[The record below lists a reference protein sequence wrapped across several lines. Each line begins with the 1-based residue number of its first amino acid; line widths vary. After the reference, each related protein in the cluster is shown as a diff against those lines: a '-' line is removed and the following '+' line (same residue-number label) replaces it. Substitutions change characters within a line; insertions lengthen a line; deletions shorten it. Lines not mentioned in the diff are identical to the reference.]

1 MAEVEVAAEDKG
13 KRPMRKTVIK
23 AKPVS
28 LEWAEEAVAKLAA
41 KQAKEREAASAVS
54 TSSPEAAKQAE
65 SPPEPARKKKRAVR
79 VLREA
84 EPSDAPALSEPVG
97 LEGTTPKSDE
107 REQPDCHELPKE
119 ASDEG
124 KDSHVEND
132 QQKAERKKRKK
143 RVQLPEQV
151 DQALHEEADEKLV
164 RDLRAMEA
172 ELSGLQ
178 EELEREKARQ
188 VVQLM
193 HIEEDVTA
201 CVKSAFSYGM
211 IVSGVLSIFVGTAV
225 LLW

>member
-1 MAEVEVAAEDKG
+1 MAEVEVASEDKG

-65 SPPEPARKKKRAVR
+65 SPPEPAKKKKRAVR

-84 EPSDAPALSEPVG
+84 EPNDAPALSEPVG

-151 DQALHEEADEKLV
+151 DQALHEEADERS
-164 RDLRAMEA
+164 RDLGKICQE
-172 ELSGLQ
+172 LQ
-178 EELEREKARQ
+178 EELQREKARQ

-211 IVSGVLSIFVGTAV
+211 IVSGVLSISIGTAV